1 MEPASSRTLCLVLN
15 LLNLDGNS
23 KGLAYLKSEHHT
35 QLSSPLLFLLWFRL
49 KLCSP
54 RENLTSVLLM
64 NIWFSGP
71 VFPPGWGLLPV
82 AVLTVTLGWGYIPIA
97 GCIHPS
103 LPLLYVPE
111 AMMVIPLN

>member
-54 RENLTSVLLM
+54 RENLTSVLL
-64 NIWFSGP
+64 IFGFLVQFSLQGGA
-71 VFPPGWGLLPV
+71 FFLSLFSLL
-82 AVLTVTLGWGYIPIA
+82 
-97 GCIHPS
+97 H
-103 LPLLYVPE
+103 
-111 AMMVIPLN
+111 